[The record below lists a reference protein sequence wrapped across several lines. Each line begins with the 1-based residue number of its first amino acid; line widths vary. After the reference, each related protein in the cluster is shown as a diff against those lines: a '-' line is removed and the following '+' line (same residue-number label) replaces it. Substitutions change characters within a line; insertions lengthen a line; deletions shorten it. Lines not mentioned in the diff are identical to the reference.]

1 MNSNL
6 ETLNLTP
13 EQLEALKNGGKL
25 EMWDG
30 IPMVIEHPPK
40 SVPSRKWK
48 RGGIEFYQFPKA
60 VVNALIQMN
69 YAPAWA
75 LAATIYKGW
84 YEDFKKRN
92 PVRHLD
98 SCPE

>member
-1 MNSNL
+1 MNSKL
-6 ETLNLTP
+6 ESLNLSSA
-13 EQLEALKNGGKL
+13 QLEALKNGGKL